1 MKTFPGH
8 FLLRVS
14 EGCRRQPPEAHG
26 HSSIL
31 PPVAPLRKCTQT
43 PTDDFTRT
51 SGVGSGGGG
60 LGPIVQG
67 REGGFTSRGEAS
79 PNESTVFDLVF
90 VLSCLKTSPRTRT

>member
-1 MKTFPGH
+1 MFPGH

-26 HSSIL
+26 HSPVL

-51 SGVGSGGGG
+51 SGVGLGGGWVPSFKG
-60 LGPIVQG
+60 G
-67 REGGFTSRGEAS
+67 REVS
-79 PNESTVFDLVF
+79 PAGVRLRLMSQL
-90 VLSCLKTSPRTRT
+90 LSIWSLFSVV